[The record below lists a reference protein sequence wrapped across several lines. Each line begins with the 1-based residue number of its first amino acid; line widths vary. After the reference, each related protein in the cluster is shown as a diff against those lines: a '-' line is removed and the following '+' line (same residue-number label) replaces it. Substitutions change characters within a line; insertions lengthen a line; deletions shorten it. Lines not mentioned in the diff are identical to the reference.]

1 MNTHYCRVGTI
12 RPNERGTIISKKSEQ
27 NSDKTE
33 TKTIR
38 YKSKLSK

>member
-12 RPNERGTIISKKSEQ
+12 RPNDRGAINPKGSEQ
-27 NSDKTE
+27 NSVNTE
-33 TKTIR
+33 TKTIP